1 MFRGVG
7 TELMVGVHENTTVK
21 GASLVEGPRGIIL
34 CEILKTRPLENPF
47 SVVSALDLEYIL
59 TSKMS

>member
-1 MFRGVG
+1 
-7 TELMVGVHENTTVK
+7 MVGVHENTTVK

-47 SVVSALDLEYIL
+47 PVVSALDLECIL